1 MQDDKTAGRDD
12 ELLGA
17 KTMRY
22 SQKRLSAEHMHKFY
36 GDWPLAKS
44 HNKQASPVDEPRRA
58 PPLAGAQGVIV
69 GGQSTRER
77 LRPVAEEESEWPGEA
92 APQARWMRGRKK
104 QAGVGKAG
112 EERGMFLQT
121 LALDQEWP
129 YILRGTND
137 DVHAV
142 WRLNTRGP

>member
-1 MQDDKTAGRDD
+1 
-12 ELLGA
+12 
-17 KTMRY
+17 MRY

-36 GDWPLAKS
+36 GDWPQAKS
-44 HNKQASPVDEPRRA
+44 HNKQASLVDEAGRA

>member
-1 MQDDKTAGRDD
+1 
-12 ELLGA
+12 
-17 KTMRY
+17 MRY

-36 GDWPLAKS
+36 GDWPQAKS
-44 HNKQASPVDEPRRA
+44 HNKQASLVDEAGRA

-77 LRPVAEEESEWPGEA
+77 LRPVAEEERELPSEAA

-137 DVHAV
+137 DVH
-142 WRLNTRGP
+142 NQ

>member
-22 SQKRLSAEHMHKFY
+22 SQKRLSAEHMHKYY
-36 GDWPLAKS
+36 GDWPQAKS
-44 HNKQASPVDEPRRA
+44 HNKQVSLVDAARRA
-58 PPLAGAQGVIV
+58 PPLAGAQGAIV
-69 GGQSTRER
+69 GVESTRER
-77 LRPVAEEESEWPGEA
+77 LRPVAEEERELPGA
-92 APQARWMRGRKK
+92 AATQVRWMRGRKK
-104 QAGVGKAG
+104 QAGVGRAG

-129 YILRGTND
+129 YILCGTDD
-137 DVHAV
+137 DVYAV
-142 WRLNTRGP
+142 MATK

>member
-58 PPLAGAQGVIV
+58 PPLAGAQGAIV
-69 GGQSTRER
+69 GVESTRER
-77 LRPVAEEESEWPGEA
+77 LRPVAEEERELPVEAA
-92 APQARWMRGRKK
+92 APQARWMRGRTK
-104 QAGVGKAG
+104 QAGVGRAG

-121 LALDQEWP
+121 LALDHEWP
-129 YILRGTND
+129 YILCGTDD
-137 DVHAV
+137 DVYAV
-142 WRLNTRGP
+142 MATK